1 MGPPHPPVWLEPP
14 GSPCPGGR
22 NVSPD
27 KRFRTLSELEDLAE
41 RVLPP
46 GVREYVQGGSEV
58 ERTIRANRDA
68 FGRHFL
74 LPRVLVDVREVRTE
88 TKFLGRKAAQPFF
101 IAPTAY
107 QTLVHP
113 EGERA
118 MARGAAAN
126 GVLLVVSTL
135 SNFSLEDVSEAA
147 PGGERWFQLYVH
159 PDRQVTEN
167 LVHRAERA
175 HYRALVLT
183 VDVPVLGTRDHQ
195 EEADF
200 HLDPSMPL
208 GNLDPE
214 VPPHRSGPLSQR
226 EHAEDRID
234 PSLTWEILPWLQ
246 KRCGLPLLVKGILSP
261 PEARRALDAGAA
273 GVIVSNHGGRQ
284 LDGAPATLE
293 ALPGVVRAMGDE
305 GEVYLDGGVR
315 RGSDVLLALAL
326 GARGVGLGRPPL
338 WALAAGGAEGVQRW
352 AGLLREEFRHA
363 LALTGC
369 REVKD
374 VGPQLLF
381 QK

>member
-1 MGPPHPPVWLEPP
+1 M
-14 GSPCPGGR
+14 
-22 NVSPD
+22 VSQVPF
-27 KRFRTLSELEDLAE
+27 KTLSELQRVGE
-41 RVLPP
+41 RTLPA
-46 GVREYVQGGSEV
+46 GVREYVQGGSEE
-58 ERTIRANRDA
+58 ERTLRANRDA
-68 FGRHFL
+68 FGHYHL
-74 LPRVLVDVREVRTE
+74 LPRVLVNVQEVRTDTE
-88 TKFLGRKAAQPFF
+88 LLGRKTPQPFF

-126 GVLLVVSTL
+126 GVLHVVSTL
-135 SNFSLEDVSEAA
+135 SNFSLEDVSDAA

-159 PDRQVTEN
+159 RDRHVTES
-167 LVHRAERA
+167 LVRRAERA

-183 VDVPVLGTRDHQ
+183 VDVPVLGTRDRQ

-214 VPPHRSGPLSQR
+214 VPPSRLGPLTQR
-226 EHAEDRID
+226 EHAEHRID
-234 PSLTWEILPWLQ
+234 PSLTWEILGWL
-246 KRCGLPLLVKGILSP
+246 KERCGLPLLVKGILSP
-261 PEARRALDAGAA
+261 ADARRALDEGAS

-284 LDGAPATLE
+284 LDGTPATLE
-293 ALPGVVRAMGDE
+293 ALPGVARALGDE

-352 AGLLREEFRHA
+352 AGLLREEFGNA

-374 VGPQLLF
+374 VGPGLLF